1 MTAAAIRLPE
11 RVIVPAAIG
20 AATVFGAMI
29 AVKPAFALALLGFA
43 GIVALAFLWPVA
55 NLVLI
60 LAVTVIVPY
69 GIQNQYGFAG
79 GEGLVLSDVL
89 ILAGLLRA
97 FMVLLRQ
104 PLQPRRTVTMGAVL
118 AMLLIAG
125 LQAIRGFDYGADLG
139 QVGYEFRVLLG
150 WSTVLIA
157 VPLLAD
163 RASRMR
169 LLKGMLG
176 VGIAVG
182 IYGLMQYFEF
192 LTFFAEGQAGLREGV
207 RFTSEG
213 KGQIQGGLF
222 AFPIGVLIGFA
233 ALTSGAIRSRAGHV
247 ALLAL
252 VGLNSI
258 GLLLT
263 YERTFWVAT
272 FLGIGFIAVR
282 AGFAQ
287 RLRVVVLI
295 LGLVLVLAPVMS
307 TIAPGAL
314 AAASER
320 LLSLN
325 QYGNDDSVRYRL
337 QEGRH
342 VVDKI
347 ERHPLIGWG
356 LADEIYYGLP
366 WLQTPPTA
374 EAFAHNGYLWLSW
387 KLGLIGAMLLFAV
400 IGWAIA
406 SRPPPGIDPLY
417 RSVRLGAQAS
427 LLLMAVISITFPAF
441 SAMNITAVGGV
452 LLAMCLGMPGPRGAR
467 VATTAP

>member
-1 MTAAAIRLPE
+1 
-11 RVIVPAAIG
+11 V
-20 AATVFGAMI
+20 
-29 AVKPAFALALLGFA
+29 
-43 GIVALAFLWPVA
+43 
-55 NLVLI
+55 
-60 LAVTVIVPY
+60 
-69 GIQNQYGFAG
+69 
-79 GEGLVLSDVL
+79 
-89 ILAGLLRA
+89 
-97 FMVLLRQ
+97 
-104 PLQPRRTVTMGAVL
+104 
-118 AMLLIAG
+118 IAG
-125 LQAIRGFDYGADLG
+125 LQAIRGFSYGADLG

-150 WSTVLIA
+150 WSTIA
-157 VPLLAD
+157 IAIPLLAD

-169 LLKGMLG
+169 VLKGMLG

-182 IYGLMQYFEF
+182 IYGLMQYFEI

-233 ALTSGAIRSRAGHV
+233 ALTSGAVRSRAGQI

-295 LGLVLVLAPVMS
+295 LGLVVVIAPIMS

-374 EAFAHNGYLWLSW
+374 EAFAHNGYLWLAW
-387 KLGLIGAMLLFAV
+387 KLGLIGAILLFAV

-406 SRPPPGIDPLY
+406 CRPPPGIDPLY

-427 LLLMAVISITFPAF
+427 LLLMVVISITFPAF

-467 VATTAP
+467 AATTAR